1 MNHSLPVYGNQEEKG
16 ERSRSSFFL
25 WKGTN
30 PLADHSQDSAFQLC
44 EPGTQFFNAWAS
56 RYGYPFLI
64 REVRQHKAQE
74 LMVGSVE
81 DMTSHLTFQIML
93 AYKFNY

>member
-1 MNHSLPVYGNQEEKG
+1 METKRREEKG
-16 ERSRSSFFL
+16 QEAHFSFGEEQTHWL
-25 WKGTN
+25 TTHKALPSN
-30 PLADHSQDSAFQLC
+30 C
-44 EPGTQFFNAWAS
+44 AS
-56 RYGYPFLI
+56 LGLNSLMHGLPFLI